1 LDLLKYFLFQQL
13 KSATYTESNEA
24 LDKHTIPRD
33 TLDNLLKARHI
44 LAKAL
49 TSIAH
54 ARAATSKSDGTFLCD
69 KNYDD
74 THQQNTNDTDQHPTT
89 APTNPAKYLRL
100 KNMKEKSFDYS
111 RHTTTNSVSNL
122 VADLHVE
129 LIYLHHKISMRVL
142 GITRDTNL
150 LDKPKQA
157 DKQFDKDFQAL
168 LNNCRRN
175 RVSISLLLLAKASY
189 LAKQSEQQSS
199 SQECKALVARAY
211 HKLVQAEEE
220 DKSLFYNHVRADS
233 SSTVRA
239 KVPPAPVICLRT
251 FDRVVLKPRRF
262 EASEGNVQ
270 VSWYRVFAS
279 QMTSVNCKARI
290 SDFSYQGCGEQIPS
304 NNCDQVTI
312 SGLRADEKYIFA
324 VAAYDKSGELIGES
338 IGDSTEAV
346 LASSSLSVLMN
357 WAFVCQVGYQIGE
370 AEVAMSAFEKLWGHF
385 IVKQARPVKETC
397 VTKNEV
403 DLEVTFHQVD
413 YAVVEKTSP
422 LLIRKFLECFFINA
436 EIRTRQKKIFCDVLF
451 DGKIQY
457 KRQVFLLKSFNYL
470 CIR

>member
-1 LDLLKYFLFQQL
+1 
-13 KSATYTESNEA
+13 
-24 LDKHTIPRD
+24 
-33 TLDNLLKARHI
+33 
-44 LAKAL
+44 
-49 TSIAH
+49 
-54 ARAATSKSDGTFLCD
+54 
-69 KNYDD
+69 
-74 THQQNTNDTDQHPTT
+74 
-89 APTNPAKYLRL
+89 
-100 KNMKEKSFDYS
+100 M
-111 RHTTTNSVSNL
+111 
-122 VADLHVE
+122 
-129 LIYLHHKISMRVL
+129 
-142 GITRDTNL
+142 
-150 LDKPKQA
+150 
-157 DKQFDKDFQAL
+157 
-168 LNNCRRN
+168 
-175 RVSISLLLLAKASY
+175 
-189 LAKQSEQQSS
+189 
-199 SQECKALVARAY
+199 ARAY

-251 FDRVVLKPRRF
+251 FDRVVLRPRRF
-262 EASEGNVQ
+262 EASEGNAQ

-304 NNCDQVTI
+304 NNCDLVTI

-324 VAAYDKSGELIGES
+324 VAAYDKTGELIGES

-357 WAFVCQVGYQIGE
+357 LAFVCQVGYQIGE
-370 AEVAMSAFEKLWGHF
+370 GEVAMSAFEKLWGHF
-385 IVKQARPVKETC
+385 IVKENRPVKETC

-413 YAVVEKTSP
+413 YAVVERTSP

-457 KRQVFLLKSFNYL
+457 KRQVFFIKEFNYL